1 MIITKHVESIKTVE
15 KFTKVRKGTMLIVPP
30 NPNPKYSYTG
40 NSTIE
45 ILSVVDNVVLGK
57 IDYVDTLSDSTEL
70 VTIIIDDKM
79 LRVTIYGNSYDVTTE
94 FMLELNDLVIKDSMF
109 HSVKES
115 NITETK
121 LISVEVNDEVISD
134 DNTIYKVIAV
144 TNEKVVLFN
153 DNTSTV
159 VEVTSDD
166 NNYIVMN

>member
-15 KFTKVRKGTMLIVPP
+15 KFTKVRKGSMLIVPP
-30 NPNPKYSYTG
+30 NPKYPYTG

-57 IDYVDTLSDSTEL
+57 VDYIDTLSDSSEL

-79 LRVTIYGNSYDVTTE
+79 LRVTLYGNSYDVSIDD
-94 FMLELNDLVIKDSMF
+94 MLELNDLVIKDSMF
-109 HSVKES
+109 NSVKEK
-115 NITETK
+115 NITETQV
-121 LISVEVNDEVISD
+121 ISAEVNDEVISD
-134 DNTIYKVIAV
+134 DNTIYKVIVV

-153 DNTSTV
+153 DNTSEV

-166 NNYIVMN
+166 NDYIVMN